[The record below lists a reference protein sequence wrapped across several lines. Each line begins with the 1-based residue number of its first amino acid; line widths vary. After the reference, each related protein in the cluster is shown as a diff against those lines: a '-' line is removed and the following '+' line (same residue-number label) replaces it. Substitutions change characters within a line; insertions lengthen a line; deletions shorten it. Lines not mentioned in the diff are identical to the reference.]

1 MLKALR
7 TLGEIVGTTLHDPVR
22 ADFVLV
28 LDFNANGIYQ
38 RVSLESFQEKLVPL
52 YLFRKAKGANPP
64 TLTPTLFLNRDAVEK
79 SVRNLRLAYQR
90 LQEASP
96 EVPPLSFKDVEARMK
111 QDIADAIVNIPN
123 KKAKILLTLRIN
135 GQFTGGIPAFQNAL
149 RLRLSA
155 QGERSR
161 NKASCAVCGKFGE
174 ISGDIS
180 PFKFYTVDKP
190 GFVAGGLDK
199 SVAYKCFPLCYECR
213 DLIHAGKKHVEN
225 NLQFEF
231 VSGMSYLLIPDFILG
246 AEQLSKEVLDILT
259 ADRTQRT
266 HRLSTSEAKRITA
279 DTQEILELLSHEQD
293 VMAMHFLFMQ
303 PRKPRTSE
311 EKIELYIQ
319 DVYPSRLATLFAAK
333 DAIEK
338 LFSIP
343 GEFSYNFSY
352 ATIHQFFK
360 GGQDQKEAFFILID
374 RTFKGGALGE
384 RALLN
389 YLINHIRQE
398 AVEQPPSVYTDIIR
412 DAAASYLFVALT
424 TGKEGKMGGRLS
436 EAKTLDEV
444 LEALPVLNTPEK
456 KGIFLLGVLVEKLL
470 HIQYR
475 ERGSTPFWKTLKG
488 LRMTEQDARAL
499 LPKIR
504 AKLEEY
510 NEFKRTE
517 HLLFEEIC
525 RWLGETKIPWD
536 LSTDET
542 NFYLALG
549 MGLHNYVNKVIRSE
563 EGGDGDSKPAA

>member
-1 MLKALR
+1 MLRALR
-7 TLGEIVGTTLHDPVR
+7 TLGEIVGTTLYDPVR

-28 LDFNANGIYQ
+28 LDFSADGVYQ
-38 RVSLESFQEKLVPL
+38 SVSLEPFQEKFIPR

-64 TLTPTLFLNRDAVEK
+64 TLTPTLLLNRSAPEK
-79 SVRNLRLAYQR
+79 SVRNLRVAYQR
-90 LQEASP
+90 LQEESP
-96 EVPPLSFKDVEARMK
+96 EVPPLSFKDVEERMK
-111 QDIADAIVNIPN
+111 QDIADAIRNIPDR
-123 KKAKILLTLRIN
+123 KAKILLTLRIN
-135 GQFTGGIPAFQNAL
+135 GQFIGDIPAFQKAL

-155 QGERSR
+155 QGKRSR
-161 NKASCAVCGKFGE
+161 NKATCAICGKVGE

-199 SVAYKCFPLCYECR
+199 SLAYKCFPLCYECR

-225 NLQFEF
+225 NLRFEF

-246 AEQLSKEVLDILT
+246 AERLSQEVLNILT
-259 ADRTQRT
+259 ADRTQRI
-266 HRLSTSEAKRITA
+266 HQLSTSEAKRITA
-279 DTQEILELLSHEQD
+279 DTQEILELLSQERD

-303 PRKPRTSE
+303 PPKPLTSE

-319 DVYPSRLATLFAAK
+319 DVYPSRLAALFAAK
-333 DAIEK
+333 GAIEK

-343 GEFSYNFSY
+343 GEYYYDFSY
-352 ATIHQFFK
+352 ATIHRFFK

-374 RTFKGGALGE
+374 RTFKGIALDE

-398 AVEQPPSVYTDIIR
+398 AVEQPPSIYTDVIR

-436 EAKTLDEV
+436 EAKTLDEF
-444 LEALPVLNTPEK
+444 LEALPALDTPEK
-456 KGIFLLGVLVEKLL
+456 KGLFLLGVLVERLL
-470 HIQYR
+470 DVQYR
-475 ERGSTPFWKTLKG
+475 ERKSMPFWKALKG
-488 LRMTEQDARAL
+488 LRMNKQEIQAL
-499 LPKIR
+499 LPRVR

-510 NEFKRTE
+510 GEFKRAE

-525 RWLGETKIPWD
+525 RWLGETKTPWE
-536 LSTDET
+536 LTTDEM

-549 MGLHNYVNKVIRSE
+549 MGLHNYVKRVIRSE
-563 EGGDGDSKPAA
+563 EGDDGDSKPAA